1 MLGPTAITI
10 VVVDMGL
17 PLTTTTTAIT
27 IVAVDMG
34 LPLTTTTTTIL
45 MRTTIH

>member
-1 MLGPTAITI
+1 MVEPTAII
-10 VVVDMGL
+10 AVV
-17 PLTTTTTAIT
+17 A
-27 IVAVDMG
+27 MG